1 VEYIRLIV
9 ALVITA
15 VWAVTVLAPLFVE
28 NIDLPDATPL
38 MLLVATY
45 FLGTDVLQRLRNG
58 NGKSNGAHNG

>member
-15 VWAVTVLAPLFVE
+15 VWAVTVLAPLF
-28 NIDLPDATPL
+28 IDGVNLPDATAL
-38 MLLVATY
+38 MLIVATY

-58 NGKSNGAHNG
+58 NGKNGGTA